1 MALKGTNMAKKPAS
15 KGAETPTTPAELAEM
30 LWKSAD
36 ILRGSM
42 ESGGYRDF
50 MLGLIFLKYIGDT
63 FEAAREKVKRKL
75 VEDEHLEG
83 EILAEEME
91 VPYRYHSEHAFYVP
105 VGARWSDLV
114 RQAKGDRVGELVDD
128 AMDRIMEENPQLR
141 GALEPMYAS
150 EKVEQRT
157 LAQVID
163 LLSNAN
169 FAAVRDGEHSSSKD
183 VLGFVYEYFLGKF
196 ARAQGQKGGEFYTPT
211 TVVNTLVGMIQ
222 PMSGRV
228 YDPCCGSGGMFVQSN
243 NFVHRAGGVF
253 DGRREGEQRVL
264 AYGQERNQATWR
276 LARLNLAIHGI
287 DGSVGDRWGDTFAED
302 SHPRKFFDYV
312 LTNPPFNIKEW
323 HRVEND
329 PRWVFGTPPKN
340 NANFAWLQHVWSKL
354 NARGSAA
361 VVMANGSLTADTGG
375 QGGIRRAMVEGD
387 AVAAVLVLP
396 PNMFTTTSSPACVW
410 LLSKDKFAGVNG
422 SVDRSGQVLFMDAR
436 SMGHMV
442 SRTERVFSEEDIAKI
457 ANTWCAWRGMP
468 SMYHADGSLV
478 KAGEEPT
485 AGVYEDE
492 AGFCFSASLEDVR
505 GQDYVLT
512 PGRYVGSAV
521 SEVES
526 VQELDARIADLRE
539 QLLEQFVESER
550 LSAVV
555 REQLASLDL
564 EGGEL

>member
-1 MALKGTNMAKKPAS
+1 MAKKPAS

-222 PMSGRV
+222 PMSGCV

-253 DGRREGEQRVL
+253 ESRSKGEQRVL

-287 DGSVGDRWGDTFAED
+287 DGSVGDRWRDTFAED
-302 SHPRKFFDYV
+302 SHPGKFFDYV

-323 HRVEND
+323 HRVEDD

-354 NARGSAA
+354 DVKGSAA

-422 SVDRSGQVLFMDAR
+422 SVDRSGQILFMDAR

-492 AGFCFSASLEDVR
+492 AGFCFSASLADVR

-526 VQELDARIADLRE
+526 AQELDARIADLRE
-539 QLLEQFVESER
+539 QLLEQFAESER
-550 LSAVV
+550 LGAVV

-564 EGGEL
+564 EGGEDDE

>member
-1 MALKGTNMAKKPAS
+1 MAKKPAS

-114 RQAKGDRVGELVDD
+114 RQAKDDRVGELVDD

-253 DGRREGEQRVL
+253 EGRSKGEQRVL

-287 DGSVGDRWGDTFAED
+287 DGSVGERWGDTFVKD

-323 HRVEND
+323 HRDEND
-329 PRWVFGTPPKN
+329 PRWKFGTPPKN

-422 SVDRSGQVLFMDAR
+422 SVDRSGQILFMDAR

-468 SMYHADGSLV
+468 SMYHTDGSLV

-485 AGVYEDE
+485 TGVYEDE
-492 AGFCFSASLEDVR
+492 AGFCFSASLADVR
-505 GQDYVLT
+505 AQDFVLT

-521 SEVES
+521 SEGES
-526 VQELDARIADLRE
+526 AQELDARIAGLRE
-539 QLLEQFVESER
+539 QLLQQFAESER

-564 EGGEL
+564 EGGEDDE

>member
-1 MALKGTNMAKKPAS
+1 MAKKPAS

-222 PMSGRV
+222 PMSGCV

-253 DGRREGEQRVL
+253 ESRSKGEQRVL

-302 SHPRKFFDYV
+302 SHPGKFFEYV

-323 HRVEND
+323 HRVEDD

-340 NANFAWLQHVWSKL
+340 NANFAWLQHVK
-354 NARGSAA
+354 GSAA

-564 EGGEL
+564 EGGEDDE

>member
-1 MALKGTNMAKKPAS
+1 MTKKPAS

-253 DGRREGEQRVL
+253 ESRSKGEQRVL

-287 DGSVGDRWGDTFAED
+287 DGSVGERWGDTFAED
-302 SHPRKFFDYV
+302 SHP
-312 LTNPPFNIKEW
+312 
-323 HRVEND
+323 
-329 PRWVFGTPPKN
+329 
-340 NANFAWLQHVWSKL
+340 
-354 NARGSAA
+354 
-361 VVMANGSLTADTGG
+361 
-375 QGGIRRAMVEGD
+375 
-387 AVAAVLVLP
+387 
-396 PNMFTTTSSPACVW
+396 
-410 LLSKDKFAGVNG
+410 
-422 SVDRSGQVLFMDAR
+422 
-436 SMGHMV
+436 
-442 SRTERVFSEEDIAKI
+442 
-457 ANTWCAWRGMP
+457 
-468 SMYHADGSLV
+468 
-478 KAGEEPT
+478 
-485 AGVYEDE
+485 
-492 AGFCFSASLEDVR
+492 
-505 GQDYVLT
+505 
-512 PGRYVGSAV
+512 GR
-521 SEVES
+521 
-526 VQELDARIADLRE
+526 
-539 QLLEQFVESER
+539 
-550 LSAVV
+550 
-555 REQLASLDL
+555 
-564 EGGEL
+564 

>member
-1 MALKGTNMAKKPAS
+1 
-15 KGAETPTTPAELAEM
+15 
-30 LWKSAD
+30 
-36 ILRGSM
+36 M

-105 VGARWSDLV
+105 VDARWSDLV

-222 PMSGRV
+222 PMSGCV

-253 DGRREGEQRVL
+253 ESRSKGEQRVL

-287 DGSVGDRWGDTFAED
+287 DGSVGDRWRDTFAED
-302 SHPRKFFDYV
+302 SHPGKFFDYV

-323 HRVEND
+323 HRVEDD

-354 NARGSAA
+354 DVKGSAA

-492 AGFCFSASLEDVR
+492 AGFCFSASLADVR
-505 GQDYVLT
+505 GQGYVLT

-521 SEVES
+521 SEGES
-526 VQELDARIADLRE
+526 AQELDARIAGLRE
-539 QLLEQFVESER
+539 QLLEQFAESER
-550 LSAVV
+550 LGAVV
-555 REQLASLDL
+555 REQLASLGL